1 MPTLNVTTNATVDR
15 VAASDFVRAA
25 SSLVAKVVGKPEAY
39 VMVCL
44 RESQTMCFAGTEDP
58 TAFVELIS
66 LGSIGGEKN
75 KDISRTLCDFLQEK
89 VGVPPNRTYI
99 RFVDPQRSDFGFN
112 GSTFQ
117 R

>member
-1 MPTLNVTTNATVDR
+1 MDR
-15 VAASDFVRAA
+15 VAASDYVRAA
-25 SSLVAKVVGKPEAY
+25 SSLVAKAVGKPEAY

-58 TAFVELIS
+58 TAFVGRS
-66 LGSIGGEKN
+66 HWVALGAK
-75 KDISRTLCDFLQEK
+75 KRTFSRTLCDFLQEK

-99 RFVDPQRSDFGFN
+99 RFVSPQRSDFGFN

-117 R
+117 RW